1 MTLARRLIVA
11 FGFNMTLF
19 YATSLYVPS
28 VMNQAV
34 AETFGVSTTVLLGSF
49 TLALLTQAAL
59 LPAVGRRIDRL
70 GGRAVLP
77 AAPIFTA
84 AGLVACAFS
93 QGVAQWYAGWL
104 LIGLGLSCGTLDAV
118 YASVGRQL
126 GSEARPVIVGVT
138 MLAGFASAVAWPTG
152 IWLLG
157 LIGWRHTLLL
167 YAAVQMLVILPVT
180 LAVFPKSPPPALPAA
195 KPGNDE
201 PLPQGGEPGWVWLA
215 LNFTLIAAVN
225 SMISVHILALL
236 YGFGFGAAEVVTA
249 SALYG
254 PAQVAARAFDL
265 LGGKRFTPFSGAMV
279 SAVMIP
285 LALLLLM
292 LGAPAL
298 VGMLVIGIGTGMF
311 TIARGAL
318 PLHVWGPAGYPVR
331 IGRLARWVFLATA
344 LTPTLAA
351 PLVTGWPGYG
361 PASMMFA
368 LSLVAAFCL
377 FQLWR
382 GTRRRAKLA
391 A

>member
-1 MTLARRLIVA
+1 MTLARRLSVA
-11 FGFNMTLF
+11 LGFNMTLY
-19 YATSLYVPS
+19 YATSFYVPS

-34 AETFGVSTTVLLGSF
+34 AETLGVSTTVLLGSF
-49 TLALLTQAAL
+49 TLALLAQAAL
-59 LPAVGRRIDRL
+59 MPAVGRRIDRL
-70 GGRAVLP
+70 GGLAVLP
-77 AAPIFTA
+77 AAPILTA
-84 AGLVACAFS
+84 AGLVLCAFS
-93 QGVAQWYAGWL
+93 QGVTLWYCGWL
-104 LIGLGLSCGTLDAV
+104 VIGLGLSCGTLDAV

-138 MLAGFASAVAWPTG
+138 VLAGFASAVAWPTG

-180 LAVFPKSPPPALPAA
+180 LWVFPKALPPAPPAA
-195 KPGNDE
+195 KPGKDA

-236 YGFGFGAAEVVTA
+236 YGFGFGATEVVTA

-254 PAQVAARAFDL
+254 PAQVAARSFDV
-265 LGGKRFTPFSGAMV
+265 LGGKRFSPFSGAVV

-285 LALLLLM
+285 LAILLLL
-292 LGAPAL
+292 LGAPAV
-298 VGMLVIGIGTGMF
+298 VGTVVIGIGTGMF
-311 TIARGAL
+311 TVARGAL

-331 IGRLARWVFLATA
+331 IGRLARWIFLATA

-361 PASMMFA
+361 PAWMMFA
-368 LSLVAAFCL
+368 LSLIAAACM

-382 GTRRRAKLA
+382 GIQRRKSLA